1 MTNMTYAQ
9 AIDNA
14 LEMINTALATDP
26 SMWENLDVTRD
37 KLEALKIQLAKRGAS
52 KTPTKTQKENEG
64 VMETIL
70 DVLADNGDMMTVT
83 EMLADDRLKG
93 YTNQKIS
100 ALLRKLIEAKKVVKT
115 MEKKKAYFA
124 LAE

>member
-1 MTNMTYAQ
+1 MTNMTYVQ
-9 AIDNA
+9 AIDFA
-14 LEMINTALATDP
+14 LQVLNENVFEGIEEEKSTA
-26 SMWENLDVTRD
+26 MER
-37 KLEALKIQLAKRGAS
+37 LEALKVQLAKRGAS

-70 DVLADNGDMMTVT
+70 EVLADNEDKMTVT

-100 ALLRKLIEAKKVVKT
+100 ALLRKLRETGKVEKI
-115 MEKKKAYFA
+115 MEKKKAYFT
-124 LAE
+124 LVE

>member
-9 AIDNA
+9 AIDKA
-14 LEMINTALATDP
+14 LEMIDTALATDP
-26 SMWENLDVTRD
+26 SMWEDLDVTRD
-37 KLEALKIQLAKRGAS
+37 KLEALKVQLAKRGTS

-70 DVLADNGDMMTVT
+70 EVLADNGDRMTVT
-83 EMLADDRLKG
+83 EMLADDRLNG

-100 ALLRKLIEAKKVVKT
+100 ALLRKLIEAKKVEKT

>member
-1 MTNMTYAQ
+1 MMNMTYAQ

-14 LEMINTALATDP
+14 LEMIDTTLATDP

-37 KLEALKIQLAKRGAS
+37 KLEALKVQLAKRGTS

-70 DVLADNGDMMTVT
+70 EVLADNGDRMTVT
-83 EMLADDRLKG
+83 EMLADDRLNG

-100 ALLRKLIEAKKVVKT
+100 ALLRKLRDAKKVDKI
-115 MEKKKAYFA
+115 MEKKKAYFT
-124 LAE
+124 LVE